1 MNPATSTQVRRR
13 QAARREAAKRQQV
26 LNEERRQRDE
36 LEVELAADFALF
48 RQEWVQARAALVA
61 AELEM
66 GRVVNRMIDLR
77 VRYPRAAQ
85 LLEMPEDELR
95 RLRQLVADS
104 IQGTDSPPSDPQTPD
119 EERPVQVP
127 ARRRRSS
134 RTRSDSDASGAVGDG
149 AELDAPGTDAS
160 AGQGERLDAPAGTA
174 ETQ

>member
-1 MNPATSTQVRRR
+1 MSPATSTQVRRR

-48 RQEWVQARAALVA
+48 RQEWVEARAALAA

-104 IQGTDSPPSDPQTPD
+104 IQGTDSLQSGQRTRD
-119 EERPVQVP
+119 EERSEPGST
-127 ARRRRSS
+127 RRRRSS
-134 RTRSDSDASGAVGDG
+134 RARSNTDASGTVDDG
-149 AELDAPGTDAS
+149 PELDAPGTAMS
-160 AGQGERLDAPAGTA
+160 AGQGERHDAAAGTA

>member
-1 MNPATSTQVRRR
+1 MSPATSTQVRRR
-13 QAARREAAKRQQV
+13 HAARREALKRQQV

-36 LEVELAADFALF
+36 LEVELAADFALV
-48 RQEWVQARAALVA
+48 RQEWVEARAAVMA

-104 IQGTDSPPSDPQTPD
+104 IQGTDSPQSDQRTPD
-119 EERPVQVP
+119 EKRPDRVP
-127 ARRRRSS
+127 ARRRRAS
-134 RTRSDSDASGAVGDG
+134 RTRSDTDASGTVADG
-149 AELDAPGTDAS
+149 EELDAPGTEAS
-160 AGQGERLDAPAGTA
+160 AGQGERLDAPASTA

>member
-1 MNPATSTQVRRR
+1 MSPATSTQVRRR
-13 QAARREAAKRQQV
+13 LAARREAAKRQQV

-36 LEVELAADFALF
+36 LEVELAADFALSH
-48 RQEWVQARAALVA
+48 QEWVQARAAVAA

-66 GRVVNRMIDLR
+66 GRVVNRMIELR

-104 IQGTDSPPSDPQTPD
+104 IQGTDSPQSDQRTHD
-119 EERPVQVP
+119 EERPELVP

-134 RTRSDSDASGAVGDG
+134 RTRPATDASRTVAADS
-149 AELDAPGTDAS
+149 AELDTPGPETS
-160 AGQGERLDAPAGTA
+160 AGQGEQLDADTA